1 MLFQS
6 NVSRAIEIDT
16 FRFIGGASKIMS
28 VFSIQGEK
36 RMQELGFDQVTTQV
50 TLIETTKNTVYIA
63 IPSLI
68 ISATCRA
75 ATSCY
80 LPTGGA

>member
-1 MLFQS
+1 
-6 NVSRAIEIDT
+6 
-16 FRFIGGASKIMS
+16 
-28 VFSIQGEK
+28 
-36 RMQELGFDQVTTQV
+36 MQELGFDQVTTQV